1 MKKSLFIAAL
11 LFVVSGSL
19 VAQDITLPKAVT
31 TGGKPLME
39 ALNARKT
46 IRTFSSQELTQAQLA
61 NLLWAA
67 NGVNRADG
75 KRTAPSASN
84 CQEIDVY
91 VFLKTGVYFYDAT
104 NHKLVLKAKGDLRSQ
119 VGTQAF
125 THKAPVVLV
134 FVGNYD
140 KMSRYKDRP
149 EDMQF
154 YAATDVG
161 NVSQNVY
168 LFAASEGMSTVA
180 LGGVKRDELMKILNI
195 TNGKVLLGQPVG
207 FPE

>member
-1 MKKSLFIAAL
+1 
-11 LFVVSGSL
+11 
-19 VAQDITLPKAVT
+19 
-31 TGGKPLME
+31 
-39 ALNARKT
+39 
-46 IRTFSSQELTQAQLA
+46 
-61 NLLWAA
+61 
-67 NGVNRADG
+67 
-75 KRTAPSASN
+75 
-84 CQEIDVY
+84 
-91 VFLKTGVYFYDAT
+91 
-104 NHKLVLKAKGDLRSQ
+104 
-119 VGTQAF
+119 
-125 THKAPVVLV
+125 V

-149 EDMQF
+149 ADMQF

-180 LGGVKRDELMKILNI
+180 LGGIKRDELMKILGI